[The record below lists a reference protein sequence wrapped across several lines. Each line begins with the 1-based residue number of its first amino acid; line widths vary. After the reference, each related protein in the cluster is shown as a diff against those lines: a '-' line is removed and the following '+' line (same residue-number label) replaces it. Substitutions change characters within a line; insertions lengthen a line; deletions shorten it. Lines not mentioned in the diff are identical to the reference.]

1 MDSPLA
7 VLKFLVFK
15 TPFIL
20 KTVLFHALSLSPT
33 SSKWDLRTA
42 LIVNIV
48 RDMLTNSP
56 PSTISKQQ
64 NDTLRDPGVKGK
76 MWVSKVTMPA
86 PSGNAIRDLLFEAI
100 DALKQENEEYSKP
113 ALVPVE
119 AEWTGYRADVAENA
133 PEPSIS
139 EAEKYE
145 NLMKE
150 VTNDV
155 TLLYFHGGA
164 YYLMDPCTQR
174 SATSKYSK
182 LTGGRVLSVRYR
194 LAPQNPFPAAL
205 LDALV
210 SYLSLLYPP
219 AGALHKPVPAS
230 HIVIAGDSAGG
241 NLSLV
246 LLQTLLQI
254 HRAAPAGNVPTVVFH
269 GKLVELPLPAGVV
282 LSSPSLDL
290 TRCMP
295 SMEDN
300 AKYDYLPPPSISPTK
315 SPPCAIWPT
324 DPPRADLFCEGS
336 ALCHPLVSPLAAKS
350 WEGSPPIFVVCGE
363 EMLTDECKAF
373 IQKAA
378 KQRVRVAWE
387 EYEAMPHCFS
397 LLLEG
402 NAAGA
407 MSFDS
412 WSEFVKRAVQSPEE
426 IMTRGEFIT
435 AKSLVRRPV
444 DACKLIDM
452 SDEDILVRMRNARQ
466 KMIENAAKAH

>member
-1 MDSPLA
+1 MDSPFA
-7 VLKFLVFK
+7 VLKFLILK

-20 KTVLFHALSLSPT
+20 RTVLYHALSLSPT
-33 SSKWDLRTA
+33 SSKWDLRTT

-64 NDTLRDPGVKGK
+64 KDTLRDPGIKGK

-86 PSGNAIRDLLFEAI
+86 PSEDAVRDLLFETI
-100 DALKQENEEYSKP
+100 DALKQENEEYSRP

-119 AEWTGYRADVAENA
+119 AEWTGYRAGVADNA
-133 PEPSIS
+133 PELSIS

-150 VTNDV
+150 VTSDV

-174 SATSKYSK
+174 SATSKYSN

-230 HIVIAGDSAGG
+230 HIVITGDSAGG

-246 LLQTLLQI
+246 LLQALLQI

-269 GKLVELPLPAGVV
+269 GKVVELPLPAGVA
-282 LSSPSLDL
+282 LSPPSLDL

-295 SMEDN
+295 STENN
-300 AKYDYLPPPSISPTK
+300 AQYNYLPPPSISPTK
-315 SPPCAIWPT
+315 SPPCTIWPT

-373 IQKAA
+373 VQKAA
-378 KQRVRVAWE
+378 KQRVRAVWE
-387 EYEAMPHCFS
+387 QYEAMPHCFS

-402 NAAGA
+402 NAGGA

-412 WSEFVKRAVQSPEE
+412 WSDFVKRAVQSPEE
-426 IMTRGEFIT
+426 IVTRGEFIT
-435 AKSLVRRPV
+435 AKNLVRRPV
-444 DACKLIDM
+444 EVYKLMDM

-466 KMIENAAKAH
+466 KMIECAATAC